1 VRNLSSWNTR
11 EVNQGKPVAADAE
24 TPPIVLRAATFLA
37 ACLFP
42 GSVATELLQSNQ
54 HLGNGGLTW
63 VGGTILKQGN
73 VTVSHMHS
81 AGITVDSVVD
91 LALRMEFMNCCHGL
105 LSVLD
110 DSLLKMYSLRK
121 EQAVTILQHV
131 QPILLHIMEKR
142 TVACLNQM
150 DEEFEVGKLL
160 SSELP
165 TFLQLEIIMGIGDI
179 QIEMSPAPEIV
190 GNSPTQQLYGYELY
204 QRLSQVR
211 INW

>member
-1 VRNLSSWNTR
+1 
-11 EVNQGKPVAADAE
+11 
-24 TPPIVLRAATFLA
+24 
-37 ACLFP
+37 
-42 GSVATELLQSNQ
+42 
-54 HLGNGGLTW
+54 
-63 VGGTILKQGN
+63 
-73 VTVSHMHS
+73 
-81 AGITVDSVVD
+81 
-91 LALRMEFMNCCHGL
+91 
-105 LSVLD
+105 
-110 DSLLKMYSLRK
+110 
-121 EQAVTILQHV
+121 
-131 QPILLHIMEKR
+131 MEKR